1 MVNGLGAQLGAWEK
15 FESTKAGVISY
26 FHKAFYKTF
35 IDSGMK
41 DDALALLK
49 QHPGFRV
56 WITGYSLGGSL
67 ASMASLYLA
76 KKKLVERNQVRL
88 VTFGEPRTGNV
99 AYAKEIE
106 ENIQFRYRVVKRND
120 FITSIPRSVDPTTSL
135 VTATLFE
142 RQPLFYRYLVHY
154 NNDMEKGDDF
164 SVCELSDDFGC
175 RNTNLAYDL
184 SDHQNYFDLDA
195 DQFVGDGCP
204 RDQLL

>member
-15 FESTKAGVISY
+15 FESSKAGVISY

-41 DDALALLK
+41 DHALELLK

-56 WITGYSLGGSL
+56 W
-67 ASMASLYLA
+67 
-76 KKKLVERNQVRL
+76 VRL

-99 AYAKEIE
+99 AFAKEIE
-106 ENIQFRYRVVKRND
+106 ENIQFRYRVVKKND

-184 SDHQNYFDLDA
+184 SDHQNYFDLDT
-195 DQFVGDGCP
+195 DEFVNSGCP

>member
-76 KKKLVERNQVRL
+76 KKKLVERNQ
-88 VTFGEPRTGNV
+88 
-99 AYAKEIE
+99 
-106 ENIQFRYRVVKRND
+106 
-120 FITSIPRSVDPTTSL
+120 ITSIPRSVDPTTSL